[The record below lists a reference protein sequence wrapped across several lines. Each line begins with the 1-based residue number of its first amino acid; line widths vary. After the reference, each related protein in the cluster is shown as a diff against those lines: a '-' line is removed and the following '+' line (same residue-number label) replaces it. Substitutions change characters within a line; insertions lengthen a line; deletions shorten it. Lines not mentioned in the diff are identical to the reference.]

1 MILFSLSDISNLQE
15 LIFSVRSEIILFCSS
30 YPEEPNDFRSFKD
43 ETTLVLEIIL
53 DTTLEST
60 LVPSTDFLISIVDN
74 LEIGF
79 LELCAN

>member
-60 LVPSTDFLISIVDN
+60 LVPSTDFLISITDN